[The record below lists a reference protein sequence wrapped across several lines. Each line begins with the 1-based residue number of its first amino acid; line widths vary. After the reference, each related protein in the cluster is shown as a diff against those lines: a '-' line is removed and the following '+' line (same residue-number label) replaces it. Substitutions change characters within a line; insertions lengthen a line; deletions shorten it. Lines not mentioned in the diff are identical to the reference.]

1 MKRNKN
7 PYILLW
13 LFLSY
18 IIFTLILAAVL
29 FCRFLFSDSIT
40 EEYSTIDVANY
51 GVWDGHI
58 ECERDEINSKL
69 AIFPNATENAE
80 DADYYY
86 YCSKGNFNNHYVIYA
101 EMEYTDEEYQ
111 KELQRLSEIEVE
123 IELPS
128 TQEVVSNGIVF
139 DEKSFRYPAYVAIYG
154 CNLSY
159 EYALADEENHKIIY
173 VYSRLQDLNGMIPD
187 KYLPLEAIGKDMYE
201 NNSWDN
207 INIYYCKYNKVNCS
221 CKKKRNINY
230 EICRCYK

>member
-18 IIFTLILAAVL
+18 IIFTLILTAVL

-40 EEYSTIDVANY
+40 EEYSTIDVDNY

-69 AIFPNATENAE
+69 AIFPDLTKNAE
-80 DADYYY
+80 DTDYYY
-86 YCSKGNFNNHYVIYA
+86 YCSKGNINNHYVIYA

-128 TQEVVSNGIVF
+128 TQKVVSNGIVF
-139 DEKSFRYPAYVAIYG
+139 DEKSFLYPAYVAIYG

-159 EYALADEENHKIIY
+159 EYALTDEENHKIIY
-173 VYSRLQDLNGMIPD
+173 VYSRLQDMNGMIPD
-187 KYLPLEAIGKDMYE
+187 KYLPLEVIGKDMYE

-207 INIYYCKYNKVNCS
+207 INIYFS
-221 CKKKRNINY
+221 
-230 EICRCYK
+230 EYKDGEYMSYDGSVVLGL